1 MNEGRAKENSIL
13 LRLATIISAASPAQP
28 SDVINPCFSV
38 VPGAVSAI
46 QTVEL
51 PLQADDWRHTGL
63 CTRSDRDQKA
73 EEVMARPTT
82 TCSESAKSGGSLPK
96 PKRSLAP
103 VGKKAMKQIMG
114 KQGSCIDMIAARQ
127 SECDVVV
134 FPYSVQV

>member
-13 LRLATIISAASPAQP
+13 LRLATIISVASPAVAQP
-28 SDVINPCFSV
+28 SDVINSCFSV
-38 VPGAVSAI
+38 VPGAV

-63 CTRSDRDQKA
+63 CTRSDRDKKA

-127 SECDVVV
+127 SESDVVV